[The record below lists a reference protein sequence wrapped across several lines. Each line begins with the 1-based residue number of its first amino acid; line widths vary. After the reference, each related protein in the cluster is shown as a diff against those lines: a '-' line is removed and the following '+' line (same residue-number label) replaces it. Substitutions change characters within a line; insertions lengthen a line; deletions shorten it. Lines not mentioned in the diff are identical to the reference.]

1 MKSMKN
7 QKPKTMSIHIYIIY
21 NKGSFEKTTFFLPLK
36 FLRNVSDHL
45 RNFHCQTL
53 MYLGQ

>member
-1 MKSMKN
+1 MKN
-7 QKPKTMSIHIYIIY
+7 QKPKTMSIHIYKIY
-21 NKGSFEKTTFFLPLK
+21 NKGSFEKTTFFLPLN

-45 RNFHCQTL
+45 RNFHRQTL